1 METERNEV
9 YERIPWETL
18 EKQGGERQ
26 WLYIG
31 LAAAVALGA
40 LAYSFMRN
48 QPVEPPASVQAAPT
62 TASATPTTSNMGV
75 PSTVA
80 SPVVVAEADLYAVD
94 PERMVDSAVV
104 HAEWFAVEYFSVDGS
119 ELSRSAISSL
129 LPSGI
134 PAPEPPENTQVFVDW
149 AGAQRVS
156 EIAPFSYEI
165 DVIVRSLV
173 STGDSGFVRQ
183 PPRMIRV
190 EVTVGEDGAPRVSGA
205 PTMLAA
211 PVSAPAPVTLQSVPA
226 QVAEQV
232 SASGTIVGGVQGPD
246 GGWRVVAMVE
256 GVDGVNRPT
265 TLEVPGVGAP

>member
-1 METERNEV
+1 MENERNEV

-18 EKQGGERQ
+18 EKKGVDRQ

-31 LAAAVALGA
+31 LAAAIALGA

-48 QPVEPPASVQAAPT
+48 QPVDTSPPPEA
-62 TASATPTTSNMGV
+62 ASASTATVVTTPPGTV

-94 PERMVDSAVV
+94 PERLVDAAVA

-119 ELSRSAISSL
+119 ELSRNTIAAL

-134 PAPEPPENTQVFVDW
+134 PAPEAPADTQVFVDW
-149 AGAQRVS
+149 AGAQRIS
-156 EIAPFSYEI
+156 EIAPFTYHV
-165 DVIVRSLV
+165 DVVVRSLV
-173 STGDSGFVRQ
+173 SRGEDGFVRQ

-190 EVTVGEDGAPRVSGA
+190 ELTVGEDGTPYVSGA
-205 PTMLAA
+205 PIRLET
-211 PVSAPAPVTLQSVPA
+211 PVTSPAPATLQPVPPEMEA
-226 QVAEQV
+226 QLGDT
-232 SASGTIVGGVQGPD
+232 GTIVGGLQGAD

-256 GVDGVNRPT
+256 DADGVIRPT
-265 TLEVPGVGAP
+265 TIQMSATSTP